1 MASSFTPYSFVQCPC
16 YDAATHSRTSSGR
29 SSPQSQNTP
38 DDDDYAFDPRAPRS
52 NYSLYP
58 IEHLLYCVDCNQIRC
73 PRCVTEELVT
83 IYCPSCLFEVGAS
96 SVKAEGNRC
105 TRSCFQCPICIGPL
119 GVQSLAP
126 APEPSHLT
134 ADNAGSAPPGPW
146 VLCCS
151 YCNWSSSEVGVQFD
165 KPQGIYGQLAKMR
178 HGNALGDIPN
188 APVDAVPTKRDAVA
202 EPESAKSRFAAM
214 KSFYQSQ
221 LASANPA
228 TTSLSGSF
236 GDYGFGSPNA
246 LTRIMS
252 LYSGSSG
259 LTASKTKAR
268 PTIIREAD
276 SESEGLRFPDLDE
289 SDAISKLRQQGYD
302 GTVTRPQAMAQVE
315 EGARFAD
322 EMWPIPHLLRSK
334 RAKRCPACRHIL
346 SKPEAKVNN
355 TRFRIRLVAVNYLPE
370 ISSKPLIQPGLPLP
384 PSDLLIPLK
393 PTQYLLTFKNLMFED
408 IKVSLATPN
417 TTPGRFA
424 SRVTVLCPQFTI
436 EANSDDYDIN
446 EVLKDDRRRERADTL
461 QQVEPGKVWERG
473 RNWVSIVVEVIPSS
487 LHIEPKP
494 AILKKDGNGKE
505 DLSPLKEDEDILE
518 IPIFVRLEWESD
530 PAGDQVTSASKEKD
544 GKEKK
549 ELAYWTVLGIG
560 RISQE

>member
-1 MASSFTPYSFVQCPC
+1 MASSFTPYSYVQCPC
-16 YDAATHSRTSSGR
+16 YDSAAHSRNSSGR
-29 SSPQSQNTP
+29 SSPASQNPT

-83 IYCPSCLFEVGAS
+83 VYCPSCLFEVGTS

-119 GVQSLAP
+119 AVQSLEP
-126 APEPSHLT
+126 APESSHLT
-134 ADNAGSAPPGPW
+134 AENAGAAAPGPW

-151 YCNWSSSEVGVQFD
+151 YCNWASSEIGVKFD
-165 KPQGIYGQLAKMR
+165 KPQGVYSQLARIR
-178 HGNALGDIPN
+178 HGSSHGDIPN
-188 APVDAVPTKRDAVA
+188 APVDAVPTKRDVGV
-202 EPESAKSRFAAM
+202 EPESAKARFGAM
-214 KSFYQSQ
+214 KSFYQGQ

-228 TTSLSGSF
+228 TSILSGSF

-252 LYSGSSG
+252 LYSGGGS

-268 PTIIREAD
+268 PTVIREAD
-276 SESEGLRFPDLDE
+276 TFSEGLRFPELDE
-289 SDAISKLRQQGYD
+289 SDAISKLRQAGYD
-302 GTVTRPQAMAQVE
+302 GTATRPQVKAQLE
-315 EGARFAD
+315 EGARFVD
-322 EMWPIPHLLRSK
+322 DMWPIPHLLHTK

-355 TRFRIRLVAVNYLPE
+355 TRFRIKLVAVGNLPA
-370 ISSKPLIQPGLPLP
+370 ISSKQLIYPGLPPP
-384 PSDLLIPLK
+384 PSDLLVPLK
-393 PTQYLLTFKNLMFED
+393 PTQYLLTFRNQMFEN
-408 IKVSLATPN
+408 IKVSLATPH

-424 SRVTVLCPQFTI
+424 SRVTILCPQFTI
-436 EANSDDYDIN
+436 DANSDDYDIN
-446 EVLKDDRRRERADTL
+446 EVLKDDRRRDRADSTL

-487 LHIEPKP
+487 LRVEPKP
-494 AILKKDGNGKE
+494 VILRKEGDE
-505 DLSPLKEDEDILE
+505 DLSPLKEDEDIVE
-518 IPIFVRLEWESD
+518 IPIFVRLEWEVD
-530 PAGDQVTSASKEKD
+530 PTGDQVGATASKEKD